1 MSLPFVPLENVPPH
15 GMTVN
20 VGAWAQAAAAEALG
34 GTDVSAS
41 GTLEVRR
48 TGRDLHVTG
57 TLHGSARGA
66 CDRCVAPVPLVV
78 AVTVDCLYAA
88 PRKDD
93 ETIPDD
99 AYAEIGDYDGAT
111 LDMAHVVRETL
122 ALERPARLRCA
133 DVDPDQDAACHERW
147 RAAAGNPDP
156 NPDPRLAALAG
167 FKTSH

>member
-34 GTDVSAS
+34 ATDVSAS

-66 CDRCVAPVPLVV
+66 CDARAGTARASQAHRGWLWPVF
-78 AVTVDCLYAA
+78 
-88 PRKDD
+88 
-93 ETIPDD
+93 
-99 AYAEIGDYDGAT
+99 AT
-111 LDMAHVVRETL
+111 PMPV
-122 ALERPARLRCA
+122 
-133 DVDPDQDAACHERW
+133 
-147 RAAAGNPDP
+147 
-156 NPDPRLAALAG
+156 
-167 FKTSH
+167 